1 MRSKP
6 YFHTEF
12 DEGPDSTL
20 YAGGAMTV
28 QQRQLAERDRVGAQL
43 GALGGLQMATWVTI

>member
-6 YFHTEF
+6 YFYTEF

-20 YAGGAMTV
+20 YAGGAMIVVKT
-28 QQRQLAERDRVGAQL
+28 AG
-43 GALGGLQMATWVTI
+43 